1 MEKTAQSREQTVTSK
16 GVCTGR
22 SGLTAEENV
31 TPAHWVQI
39 DDCSLKQFMISWI
52 LPFVQQSI
60 KAAADDELK
69 NLQWFYLEMINNFNN
84 KNKTCICPST
94 FCPSDY

>member
-39 DDCSLKQFMISWI
+39 DDCSLKQFMIS
-52 LPFVQQSI
+52 
-60 KAAADDELK
+60 
-69 NLQWFYLEMINNFNN
+69 
-84 KNKTCICPST
+84 
-94 FCPSDY
+94 